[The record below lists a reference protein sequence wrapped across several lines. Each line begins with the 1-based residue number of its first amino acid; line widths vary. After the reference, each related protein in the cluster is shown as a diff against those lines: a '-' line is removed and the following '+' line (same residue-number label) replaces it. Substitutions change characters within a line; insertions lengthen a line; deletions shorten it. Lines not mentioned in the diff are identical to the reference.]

1 MKRNNKLT
9 KQETQSAARI
19 GKRLVNQVGLEDM
32 TEGDILDVVCVAVDA
47 IGLADEKFHVFKLMV
62 YKTILEQKPDY
73 KKRLVNS
80 FYREVMASNN

>member
-19 GKRLVNQVGLEDM
+19 GSRLANRVGLEDM